1 MLKDRKD
8 IAVLRWLCEDEG
20 ESAEK
25 GVVTAGSKDKPV
37 PGDVDPK
44 DQVHIF
50 DFDDTLG
57 VTKDS
62 NGIMLYNN
70 GMPAWKTQADAQAWA
85 TSKGFSEKDL
95 LKGPKGQTFEQPE
108 GMDGFAAYVSSGGL
122 AKARSGI
129 DAVSIKVAPYKPSP
143 EKDKGDSLV
152 VDYSPSASAK
162 SAVPI
167 PATLDKLK
175 SAKSSG
181 SPTEILT
188 ARTGESIVA
197 SGKRSNPT
205 DFAGKQ
211 ISPSVEADLK
221 AFMADPKGGGGTV
234 PDVIKGL
241 GGGNKGDSIKKDFF
255 DGKKPEEQP
264 KEIHFYD
271 DDGKNI
277 SDVNAALSG
286 KVPAEVFL
294 YGPGEFA
301 HNDANPSNP
310 NVSSPASAPAEE
322 GQDKK
327 PEENPI
333 KETYL
338 VRKPILEYHSID
350 TDHWRRMAG
359 IKGSKR

>member
-1 MLKDRKD
+1 
-8 IAVLRWLCEDEG
+8 
-20 ESAEK
+20 
-25 GVVTAGSKDKPV
+25 
-37 PGDVDPK
+37 
-44 DQVHIF
+44 
-50 DFDDTLG
+50 
-57 VTKDS
+57 
-62 NGIMLYNN
+62 
-70 GMPAWKTQADAQAWA
+70 
-85 TSKGFSEKDL
+85 
-95 LKGPKGQTFEQPE
+95 
-108 GMDGFAAYVSSGGL
+108 MDGFAVYVSSGGL

-129 DAVSIKVAPYKPSP
+129 DAANIKVAPYKPSP

-241 GGGNKGDSIKKDFF
+241 GGGDKGDSIKKDFF

-271 DDGKNI
+271 DDGRNI
-277 SDVNAALSG
+277 SDVKAALSG

-301 HNDANPSNP
+301 HNGANPSNP
-310 NVSSPASAPAEE
+310 NVSFPASAPAEE

-338 VRKPILEYHSID
+338 VRKPILEHHSID